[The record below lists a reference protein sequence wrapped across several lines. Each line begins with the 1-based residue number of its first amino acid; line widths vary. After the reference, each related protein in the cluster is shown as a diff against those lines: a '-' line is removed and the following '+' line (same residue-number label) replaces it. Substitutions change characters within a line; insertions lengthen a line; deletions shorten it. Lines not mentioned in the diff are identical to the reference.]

1 MELTGIYPGS
11 FNPPTS
17 AHIEISEAAREA
29 HHLKKVVWSV
39 SRISLAKEN
48 VTLPIFE
55 DRILVLHDVASK
67 IAWLDIQVTDRQLLA
82 DIAKGYDLL
91 IMGADKWH
99 QIHDPKFY
107 SDDLG
112 KRDDAINSLPQVA
125 VAPRSTLKVPS
136 EIALTVPESVTNV
149 SSSMARNGQTSMML
163 PEAMSFDK
171 KTGAWTDQSR
181 YKAWAANRLPD

>member
-1 MELTGIYPGS
+1 
-11 FNPPTS
+11 
-17 AHIEISEAAREA
+17 
-29 HHLKKVVWSV
+29 
-39 SRISLAKEN
+39 